1 MSQDSLSLW
10 QLVEEHV
17 PLPERSEVKRI
28 LGEAVVDLSLELRAE
43 VAMLWEL
50 LQEARSPQTS
60 GSCTTSD
67 LCSLLAPPPLLRDLV
82 RQELRQLLHSLRHKA
97 ICEGRDQNQ
106 AWAQYSPRV
115 VRFALEEPRCD
126 SPEQEILGMR
136 VGESSSSHRDLS
148 IIRDQLNVSDID
160 QVARHLR
167 GLLEDECR
175 TLEREISILQDGA
188 LTLLCLQ
195 GCLEEEYTQ
204 ASQPP
209 KAALEPTLAELQEQK
224 KVMERDLKAPLGSS
238 SVSPSHRQ
246 RLLDRPLP
254 LGTQAMKP
262 SIQGPRPFPSLC
274 GAAGVLA
281 GPLQCRLPTP
291 PSECRPRPRGL
302 AATCR
307 WGRQLRCS
315 TREGPAPTVVSSVAP
330 QAPT

>member
-1 MSQDSLSLW
+1 
-10 QLVEEHV
+10 
-17 PLPERSEVKRI
+17 
-28 LGEAVVDLSLELRAE
+28 
-43 VAMLWEL
+43 MLWEL

-136 VGESSSSHRDLS
+136 VGESSIGLASHTGRVMLTSSVSSSHRDLS

-175 TLEREISILQDGA
+175 TLEREISI
-188 LTLLCLQ
+188 LQ

-238 SVSPSHRQ
+238 SVSPSHS
-246 RLLDRPLP
+246 
-254 LGTQAMKP
+254 TQAMKP